1 MKGPMVTQSLRGL
14 ANHGSMHWRGDRTGG
29 NDALNA
35 QPDSGTFDEQ
45 AAFEQFNS
53 AFTDLLGRSARLTPA
68 EMRVL
73 TDFVLQITYPPNPIR
88 RLDNSLTPDETAG
101 RDFYFGPV
109 SDTFTNCNDCH
120 RLDRSGNQE
129 YGVTRPGFFG
139 ADGRSTDD
147 GEFQVFKV
155 PHLRN
160 MYQKVG
166 MFGMPRSK
174 SFLPESFDPGI
185 DNAFMG
191 DQIRGFGFKHDG
203 SVDTIHRLN
212 RNIGFAPRAAG
223 TAGPGDPGNPHGI
236 PLTPAGDK
244 LSRQVEEFMLAYDSN
259 MAPIVGQQITLTRHN
274 AASVGARIDLLMRRA
289 DAGDCD
295 LVVHGRRGGW
305 PTGYLYVGDGRFQP
319 DRRAAPRRSDL
330 ALRADARLP
339 GGELTYTCT
348 PPGSGVRI
356 GLDRDEDGVL
366 DRDEI
371 LAGSKPADRSSRLPT
386 RRSGRD

>member
-1 MKGPMVTQSLRGL
+1 
-14 ANHGSMHWRGDRTGG
+14 
-29 NDALNA
+29 
-35 QPDSGTFDEQ
+35 
-45 AAFEQFNS
+45 
-53 AFTDLLGRSARLTPA
+53 
-68 EMRVL
+68 
-73 TDFVLQITYPPNPIR
+73 
-88 RLDNSLTPDETAG
+88 
-101 RDFYFGPV
+101 
-109 SDTFTNCNDCH
+109 
-120 RLDRSGNQE
+120 
-129 YGVTRPGFFG
+129 
-139 ADGRSTDD
+139 
-147 GEFQVFKV
+147 
-155 PHLRN
+155 
-160 MYQKVG
+160 
-166 MFGMPRSK
+166 
-174 SFLPESFDPGI
+174 
-185 DNAFMG
+185 
-191 DQIRGFGFKHDG
+191 
-203 SVDTIHRLN
+203 
-212 RNIGFAPRAAG
+212 
-223 TAGPGDPGNPHGI
+223 
-236 PLTPAGDK
+236 

-295 LVVHGRRGGW
+295 LVVKGRRGGW